1 MDGSEPYREPRKRTR
16 IVQACE
22 QCRARKVKCN
32 GEHPCLACWQH
43 NQSCRYQEAPRT
55 RGRSSKRLKPKA
67 PTPLSPGNPT
77 STSSSLRGNGI
88 GDRKVAS
95 TCTSSDRG
103 PARYSPE
110 EYRQQLELR
119 AGIAVSNRQ
128 TGSFQFYGPS
138 SHFCLIQRIYQRMK
152 RQSHGRLLDA
162 PKATDAT
169 GMGESGLERFMFA
182 AGSAALR
189 PLGSSVDSFL
199 SKDMG
204 YQFIAAYFT
213 VIHPHMP
220 VLDQGI
226 ITQLWD
232 QLWDAPA
239 PGREMKS
246 KDLVYMTLALGARTM
261 AREDTN
267 RAQML
272 DNWADHFWA
281 QSNDYSM
288 LFLEPSL
295 KGIHLLLLKAM
306 YAFHGMRPNDAYLF
320 LGHAARSVL
329 ALGLNRSQVANGPG
343 AITHKL
349 RVTFWSVYYYERLCA
364 FFTGRPSGF
373 LDIHIDVSLPED
385 TTHSSRT
392 TLLDATRGDTDG
404 PSTECAFLRAMVGI
418 GQLIEKVS
426 SELFS
431 LANVQTLY
439 SQRKV
444 DTAILECDAS
454 LQKIQR
460 TLPPYLHFF
469 TRDRPRSELWREIQC
484 AHLGLAF
491 HLIKMMIRRPALVH
505 CTVAQAQGQSL
516 AESQTLEDLQPS
528 IDLSIQSAKEIIDI
542 AHSAI
547 MDRATCMRNDVS
559 VANYIVSACVT
570 LLYHVLDPLTVEHAK
585 NIFSSVERGIH
596 CLDQMEHHG
605 PMTEKALSM
614 DIMKCA
620 KDALLLSTI
629 EKSLEEEMTDNF
641 PWLK

>member
-1 MDGSEPYREPRKRTR
+1 MVGVDRQPLKRTR
-16 IVQACE
+16 IVHACE

-32 GEHPCLACWQH
+32 GEDPCITCWQH
-43 NQSCRYQEAPRT
+43 NQSCRYREAPRT
-55 RGRSSKRLKPKA
+55 RGRSCKKLKLKE
-67 PTPLSPGNPT
+67 PTPLSPVDETASPSFTRSND
-77 STSSSLRGNGI
+77 I
-88 GDRKVAS
+88 GTRKVAS
-95 TCTSSDRG
+95 ARTGGNRG

-119 AGIAVSNRQ
+119 AGIAVSNSQ

-152 RQSHGRLLDA
+152 RQSHGRLLDQ
-162 PKATDAT
+162 PRTPVPTD
-169 GMGESGLERFMFA
+169 MGESGLGRFMFA

-189 PLGSSVDSFL
+189 PLSGPMDSFL

-204 YQFIAAYFT
+204 YQFITAYFT

-220 VLDQGI
+220 VLDQRI
-226 ITQLWD
+226 ITRLWD
-232 QLWDAPA
+232 QLWDAPT
-239 PGREMKS
+239 PGREVKS

-267 RAQML
+267 SAQAL
-272 DNWADHFWA
+272 DSWADHFWA
-281 QSNDYSM
+281 QSNDYSS
-288 LFLEPSL
+288 LFQEPSL

-320 LGHAARSVL
+320 LGHATRCVL

-343 AITHKL
+343 PITHKL
-349 RVTFWSVYYYERLCA
+349 RVTFWSVYFYERLCSFSPVVHRA
-364 FFTGRPSGF
+364 FWTRISTSHFRKTSPTATALRSLTPPWATQMVSG
-373 LDIHIDVSLPED
+373 
-385 TTHSSRT
+385 
-392 TLLDATRGDTDG
+392 
-404 PSTECAFLRAMVGI
+404 GI
-418 GQLIEKVS
+418 
-426 SELFS
+426 FS
-431 LANVQTLY
+431 LANLQALY
-439 SQRKV
+439 DQRKV

-454 LQKIQR
+454 LQEIQR

-469 TRDRPRSELWREIQC
+469 ARERPRTELWREIQC
-484 AHLGLAF
+484 THLGLAF
-491 HLIKMMIRRPALVH
+491 HMIKMMIRRPALVYS
-505 CTVAQAQGQSL
+505 TVAQAQGQGA
-516 AESQTLEDLQPS
+516 AESQKLENLQPS
-528 IDLSIQSAKEIIDI
+528 IDLSIQAAKEMIDI

-547 MDRATCMRNDVS
+547 MERAMCIRNDAS

-570 LLYHVLDPLTVEHAK
+570 LLYHVLDPLTIEHAK

-605 PMTEKALSM
+605 PITEKALSM

-641 PWLK
+641 PWLNLPRAMTSSRPASPVSITCPIG